1 MQLPEIRRTVFLY
14 ICAFLKELLSHTQD
28 NGLDAKTLG
37 NVFLFCLK
45 IFNIL
50 REDSIKNNF
59 SQKCLKLHNFSLIC
73 FR

>member
-37 NVFLFCLK
+37 NILN
-45 IFNIL
+45 FNINKFQIFIDCFCFQSGVNL
-50 REDSIKNNF
+50 HLKGKIKI
-59 SQKCLKLHNFSLIC
+59 S
-73 FR
+73 FRV